1 MGGNPK
7 EQRSA
12 RRVRLLRGGR
22 TCLPLPLWRLK
33 PLVGRPSQVF
43 GLLLSC
49 LVANAVAGSVASFA
63 ATPPGKPPGWADR
76 HPPLEMLEAR
86 SDDLTALVTVE
97 PSRLRAWVKG
107 HLRIF
112 DRLLA
117 RAGLDLDRLVEQA
130 RQAEPDFST
139 GLGGPLVPAA
149 AGRLPAPLASAPG
162 VARDLVRLQ
171 QVQLLLRS
179 VPLAAPMTDYKINS
193 RFGYRRDPMRR
204 RAAMHT
210 GIDFGGPRNAPVL
223 ATAPGEVVE
232 AGRSGAYGTMVVVDH
247 GMGLRTCYA
256 HLAKVAVRVGDRVEA
271 GQRVGTMGRTG
282 RATGPHLH
290 YEIRLD
296 DRPLD
301 PAHLLEAGGQLRQLV
316 GR

>member
-7 EQRSA
+7 EKRSA
-12 RRVRLLRGGR
+12 RCVRLLRGGR
-22 TCLPLPLWRLK
+22 AYLPLPLRCLRLS
-33 PLVGRPSQVF
+33 VGWPPQAF
-43 GLLLSC
+43 ALLLSC
-49 LVANAVAGSVASFA
+49 LVADATVGPVASFA
-63 ATPPGKPPGWADR
+63 ATPPGRVDR

-86 SDDLTALVTVE
+86 SDDLAARAGIA
-97 PSRLRAWVKG
+97 PSRLRAWVSG
-107 HLRIF
+107 HLRTF

-130 RQAEPDFST
+130 RQAEPEFTT

-149 AGRLPAPLASAPG
+149 VWRLPKRLASAPG
-162 VARDLVRLQ
+162 FARDLARLRD
-171 QVQLLLRS
+171 VQLLLRS
-179 VPLAAPMTDYKINS
+179 VPLAAPMADYKINS

-210 GIDFGGPRNAPVL
+210 GIDFVGPRNAPVL

-232 AGRSGAYGTMVVVDH
+232 AGRSGAYGIVVVIDH

-256 HLAKVAVRVGDRVEA
+256 HLAKATVRVGARVEA

-296 DRPLD
+296 DRPLN
-301 PAHLLEAGGQLRQLV
+301 PAHFLEAGGQLRQLV
-316 GR
+316 GG

>member
-12 RRVRLLRGGR
+12 CHARLLRGGR
-22 TCLPLPLWRLK
+22 TCLPLPFRRLK
-33 PLVGRPSQVF
+33 SSIGRLLQVF
-43 GLLLSC
+43 AFLLSC
-49 LVANAVAGSVASFA
+49 LMANATVGSAASVAA
-63 ATPPGKPPGWADR
+63 ASPGQPPGRAERPL
-76 HPPLEMLEAR
+76 LEMLEAR
-86 SDDLTALVTVE
+86 SDDLTARVRIE
-97 PSRLRAWVKG
+97 PSRLRAWVSG
-107 HLRIF
+107 HLRTF

-130 RQAEPDFST
+130 RQAEPEFTT
-139 GLGGPLVPAA
+139 GLGGPLVPAVA
-149 AGRLPAPLASAPG
+149 WGLPVRLASAPG
-162 VARDLVRLQ
+162 VARDLAKLQ

-179 VPLAAPMTDYKINS
+179 VPLAAPMADYKINS
-193 RFGYRRDPMRR
+193 RFGFRRDPMRR

-210 GIDFGGPRNAPVL
+210 GIDFGGPRHAPVQ

-232 AGRSGAYGTMVVVDH
+232 AGRSGAYGIMVVVDH
-247 GMGLRTCYA
+247 GMGLQTCYA
-256 HLAKVAVRVGDRVEA
+256 HLAKAAVRVGDRVEA
-271 GQRVGTMGRTG
+271 GQRVGAMGRTG

-301 PAHLLEAGGQLRQLV
+301 PALFLEAGGQLRQLV
-316 GR
+316 GG

>member
-1 MGGNPK
+1 
-7 EQRSA
+7 
-12 RRVRLLRGGR
+12 
-22 TCLPLPLWRLK
+22 
-33 PLVGRPSQVF
+33 
-43 GLLLSC
+43 
-49 LVANAVAGSVASFA
+49 VANATVGSVASSA
-63 ATPPGKPPGWADR
+63 ATPPGWADR

-86 SDDLTALVTVE
+86 SADLPAHAGIE
-97 PSRLRAWVKG
+97 PSRLRVWVNK
-107 HLRIF
+107 HLRTF
-112 DRLLA
+112 DRLLE

-130 RQAEPDFST
+130 RQAEPEFTT
-139 GLGGPLVPAA
+139 GLGGPLVPAVA
-149 AGRLPAPLASAPG
+149 AWGLRTSLAAAPG
-162 VARDLVRLQ
+162 VARDLAKLQ

-179 VPLAAPMTDYKINS
+179 VPLAAPMADYKINS
-193 RFGYRRDPMRR
+193 RFGFRRDPMRR

-232 AGRSGAYGTMVVVDH
+232 AGRSGAYGIMVVIDH

-256 HLAKVAVRVGDRVEA
+256 HLAKATVRVGARVEA

-296 DRPLD
+296 DRPLN
-301 PAHLLEAGGQLRQLV
+301 PAHFLEAGGQLRPLV
-316 GR
+316 GG